1 MTLIE
6 CLSGARVYDLGQPYF
21 VGMPHYPMHPPFLY
35 SLVKQHG
42 EYVGPAGNSSASDAI
57 ALGSHVGT
65 HIDALCHFSCGGK
78 LYGGVEPKQSYSGG
92 IETYSVD
99 TIPPI
104 VRRGVLLDIVRIA
117 GGPLPADFEITVEHL
132 EQAIRDEGVAIRTG
146 DVVLLRTGWAA
157 YWRDPGKFIA
167 QVHGPGP
174 AIAGARWLSSRGVFA
189 VGSDTV
195 AFEKMPDS
203 SMPVHVHLLVESGI
217 HIIEC
222 LNLEQLAEAG
232 IWEFAFLAA
241 PMKIEGATG
250 SPVRPLALIPSN
262 SSSDQTE

>member
-1 MTLIE
+1 MTLLD
-6 CLSGARVYDLGQPYF
+6 CLTGAKVYDLAQPYF
-21 VGMPHYPMHPPFLY
+21 VGMPHHPSHPPFLY

-65 HIDALCHFSCGGK
+65 HIDAFCHFSCGGK
-78 LYGGVEPKQSYSGG
+78 LYGGVEPKQSYGG
-92 IETYSVD
+92 GLKNYSID

-104 VRRGVLLDIVRIA
+104 VRRGVLLDIAALSGRT
-117 GGPLPADFEITVEHL
+117 LDADFEIAPGHL
-132 EQAIRDEGVAIRTG
+132 EEAARRQAVEIRQG
-146 DVVLLRTGWAA
+146 DVVLLRTGWAL

-167 QVHGPGP
+167 EVHGPGP
-174 AIAGARWLSSRGVFA
+174 AIEGARWLSSRGVFA

-195 AFEKMPDS
+195 AFEKLPDP

-217 HIIEC
+217 HIVEC
-222 LNLEQLAEAG
+222 LNLEELAANQV
-232 IWEFAFLAA
+232 WEFGFIAA

-250 SPVRPLALIPSN
+250 APVRPLALR
-262 SSSDQTE
+262 